1 MFCYRSNIPNMKFIL
16 IPSLIIITSINYQ
29 MSLTIR
35 VSGIIKR
42 SQPRLN
48 IRILTRCPI
57 VDINSSG
64 LPLLAR
70 IIISKFSIARITIS
84 CTSVKF
90 KWDSCLLSFCS
101 SNTLSALSALNTLNT
116 LISYSIELQK

>member
-64 LPLLAR
+64 LELAR
-70 IIISKFSIARITIS
+70 IIVSKFSKTRISIS

-116 LISYSIELQK
+116 LISYSIEL